1 MAFQVS
7 SMSPQQMLQFQ
18 QGRSN
23 ARQNLLRN
31 RASTQYQRGLAKQDY
46 TDQLADFGIQQ
57 NRTREALPTNFV
69 QRGIFN
75 SGIYRQALRDY
86 AVDRLRGQRNIQRG
100 YQNQMGQLALQERG
114 YEDEY
119 SQTLANLYLS
129 QQAAQAQIASALRGI
144 Q

>member
-7 SMSPQQMLQFQ
+7 SISPQQQLAYQ

-31 RASTQYQRGLAKQDY
+31 KAQSQYQRGLAQQDY
-46 TDQLADFGIQQ
+46 TNQLTDFGIQQ
-57 NRTREALPTNFV
+57 NRVREGLPTNYL
-69 QRGIFN
+69 QRGVFN

-86 AVDRLRGQRNIQRG
+86 ATDRLRGQRNIQQG
-100 YQNQMGQLALQERG
+100 YQNRLGELSLADRG

-119 SQTLANLYLS
+119 TNTLTNLYLS
-129 QQAAQAQIASALRGI
+129 QQAAQAQMAAALKGI

>member
-7 SMSPQQMLQFQ
+7 SIGPQQQMMYQ
-18 QGRSN
+18 QGRNN
-23 ARQNLLRN
+23 ARQGLLRN
-31 RASTQYQRGLAKQDY
+31 RASTQYQRGLAQQDY
-46 TDQLADFGIQQ
+46 NDQTADFGIQQ
-57 NRTREALPTNFV
+57 NRVREGLPTNYI
-69 QRGIFN
+69 QRGVFN

-100 YQNQMGQLALQERG
+100 YQNRMGELSMQERG

-119 SQTLANLYLS
+119 TQTLTNLYLS
-129 QQAAQAQIASALRGI
+129 QQAAQAQMAAALRGI